1 MRRPGVG
8 TNGTARVTNST
19 DGIRQRQGH
28 APQCA
33 SNPCRAAIDVPIHS
47 ASKAFRLLL
56 AVTLWWAIYSAIS
69 ATQFIAMGEATGN
82 PIAWSQALAYGFA
95 GNMPWVPFTL
105 FLFWLAWKYPIG
117 RGHMLRNIAIHAL
130 GVAAIIVV
138 KAAYICLTNPYLI
151 WYDGVLPGFGEVV
164 VTSIRNNLMTGWT
177 VVGVGHAFVFYRRAR
192 ERERELADMERTL
205 VAARLDALRAQI
217 NPHFL
222 FNALNSVAEMVHVDA
237 DQADEMLVSLSA
249 LLRDGLA
256 NEERQLRPL
265 REEIALVE
273 HYLLIE
279 KIRLGQRLSVV
290 WEVEAECLPEPVP
303 VLILQPL
310 VENAIVHAIA
320 RSKTAGTVTIRARNR
335 ESMLLLGVENS
346 IGEGEHA
353 AAGNGIGLRSVSGRL
368 ELLYGGQARL
378 VRRESEAGSYVVEL
392 HVPLRA
398 A

>member
-1 MRRPGVG
+1 MPNLL
-8 TNGTARVTNST
+8 T
-19 DGIRQRQGH
+19 
-28 APQCA
+28 
-33 SNPCRAAIDVPIHS
+33 
-47 ASKAFRLLL
+47 SKATRLVG
-56 AVTLWWAIYSAIS
+56 AVTLWWIIYSAVS
-69 ATQFIAMGEATGN
+69 ATQFIAMGEATGD
-82 PIAWSQALAYGFA
+82 PIAWPQALAYGFA
-95 GNMPWVPFTL
+95 GNMPWLPFTL

-117 RGHMLRNIAIHAL
+117 REQMLRNIGIHAL

-138 KAAYICLTNPYLI
+138 KAAYICLTNSALV
-151 WYDGVLPGFGEVV
+151 WYDGALPGFGEVV

-237 DQADEMLVSLSA
+237 DQADEMLVSLSC

-279 KIRLGQRLSVV
+279 KIRLGQRLTVV
-290 WEVEAECLPEPVP
+290 WNVDQESLPVPVP

-320 RSKTAGTVTIRARNR
+320 RSKAAGTVTIRAHNQGF
-335 ESMLLLGVENS
+335 MLLLGVENS
-346 IGEGEHA
+346 IGDDASA
-353 AAGNGIGLRSVSGRL
+353 AAGNGVGLRSVSGRL
-368 ELLYGGQARL
+368 ELLYGGQATL
-378 VRRESEAGSYVVEL
+378 VRREAASGSYVVEL
-392 HVPLRA
+392 HIPLRA